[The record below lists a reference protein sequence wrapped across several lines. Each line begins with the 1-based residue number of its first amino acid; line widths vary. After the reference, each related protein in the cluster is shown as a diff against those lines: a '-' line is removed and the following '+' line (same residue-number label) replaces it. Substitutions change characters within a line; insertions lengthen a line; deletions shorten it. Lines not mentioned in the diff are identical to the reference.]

1 MKYRHFFTLISEG
14 DSYRVY
20 KADDITVRLDFFKSM
35 YRVAVLRDEEPL
47 MPTYSVC
54 PGDSVINREGR
65 DKLSTEGFET
75 VTPAVKE
82 TDTHVTIGYKDYKL
96 TIEKLNFR
104 MELSSYKGVLFKDR
118 EYISY
123 NFSHELGKG
132 SMHFLS
138 REDDEK
144 IFGLGDKSGDV
155 NKNGLSF
162 RLSTS
167 DAMGFDARSS
177 DPLYKH
183 VPFYICENSVG
194 SYGIYYD
201 TYSNGAFDFGR
212 EKNNYYDIFK
222 SFKCDEENLV
232 FYVLLGTVPEI
243 TRNFSFLTG
252 KMFMPPK
259 WSFKYCGSTMAYTDA
274 DNADE
279 QLRNFVSLCNK
290 YELSPGGF
298 YLSSGYTQIG
308 DKRCVFHWNTEKI
321 PSPEGLA
328 SYFKENGVEFLPNVK
343 PAFLTD
349 HPWYKELAEK
359 GFFLHYEDG
368 SPALFPFW
376 SGMGSYLDFTNPEA
390 YDFWRDSVKSALVDK
405 GYKNIWNDNNE
416 YDICD
421 ESVYAAGFGHPVKAY
436 LIRPLFSLLMT
447 MASLEAQDKT
457 VRHYS
462 VSRSGIPGLS
472 RIAATWTGDN
482 RTSFDDFRYNHK
494 MAMTMSMSGFYNF
507 GQDIGGF
514 AGPCPD
520 EELFI
525 RWIQYGIFTPRF
537 TLHSWN
543 PDGSST
549 MPWLYPKLI
558 PTVKR
563 LFDLR
568 ESFVAYLYNET
579 YRSVL
584 THDPIIYPV
593 FFKFPEYDCE
603 SDLFFF
609 GDSILACPVF
619 DKGVDSIT
627 VRLPKNNGGWYF
639 DGKRYEGENVMPA
652 ALTGLPVWFHKG
664 GSIFATDEDGILD
677 FEVFTLDEGEFEYT
691 YLNDDGVSNF
701 DEANPPVIKLKV
713 ICEKEKIY
721 VLYSTDTCPLLHVVD
736 SRKRFVETR
745 HWEL

>member
-138 REDDEK
+138 REEDEK

-167 DAMGFDARSS
+167 DAMGFDARTS

-349 HPWYKELAEK
+349 HPWYKEIAKK

-421 ESVYAAGFGHPVKAY
+421 ESVYAYGFGHPVKAY
-436 LIRPLFSLLMT
+436 LIRPLFSMLMT

-457 VRHYS
+457 VRYYS

-482 RTSFDDFRYNHK
+482 RR
-494 MAMTMSMSGFYNF
+494 
-507 GQDIGGF
+507 
-514 AGPCPD
+514 
-520 EELFI
+520 
-525 RWIQYGIFTPRF
+525 
-537 TLHSWN
+537 
-543 PDGSST
+543 
-549 MPWLYPKLI
+549 
-558 PTVKR
+558 
-563 LFDLR
+563 
-568 ESFVAYLYNET
+568 
-579 YRSVL
+579 
-584 THDPIIYPV
+584 
-593 FFKFPEYDCE
+593 
-603 SDLFFF
+603 
-609 GDSILACPVF
+609 
-619 DKGVDSIT
+619 
-627 VRLPKNNGGWYF
+627 
-639 DGKRYEGENVMPA
+639 
-652 ALTGLPVWFHKG
+652 ALTI
-664 GSIFATDEDGILD
+664 S
-677 FEVFTLDEGEFEYT
+677 
-691 YLNDDGVSNF
+691 
-701 DEANPPVIKLKV
+701 
-713 ICEKEKIY
+713 
-721 VLYSTDTCPLLHVVD
+721 DTI
-736 SRKRFVETR
+736 TR
-745 HWEL
+745 WQ

>member
-1 MKYRHFFTLISEG
+1 MKYRHFFTLTSEG

-35 YRVAVLRDEEPL
+35 YRVAILRDGETL

-54 PGDSVINREGR
+54 PGDSVIDREGR

-75 VTPAVKE
+75 VTPSVKE
-82 TDTHVTIGYKDYKL
+82 TDTHVTISYKDYKL

-123 NFSHELGKG
+123 NFAHELGKG

-138 REDDEK
+138 REESEK
-144 IFGLGDKSGDV
+144 IFGLGDKSGDI

-167 DAMGFDARSS
+167 DAMGFDARIS

-232 FYVLLGTVPEI
+232 FYVLPGTVPEI
-243 TRNFSFLTG
+243 TRNFSSLTG

-279 QLRNFVSLCNK
+279 QLRNFISLCNK

-405 GYKNIWNDNNE
+405 GYRNIWNDNNE

-421 ESVYAAGFGHPVKAY
+421 ESVYAYGFGHPVKAY
-436 LIRPLFSLLMT
+436 LIRPLFSMLMT

-568 ESFVAYLYNET
+568 ESFVPYLYNET
-579 YRSVL
+579 YRSML

-627 VRLPKNNGGWYF
+627 VKLPKNNGGWYF

-652 ALTGLPVWFHKG
+652 TLTGLPVWFHKG
-664 GSIFATDEDGILD
+664 GSVFATEEDGILD
-677 FEVFTLDEGEFEYT
+677 FAIFTLDEGEFEYT

-701 DEANPPVIKLKV
+701 DEANAPVIKLKV

-721 VLYSTDTCPLLHVVD
+721 VLYSTDSCPLLHVVD
-736 SRKRFVETR
+736 SRRRKTETR

>member
-35 YRVAVLRDEEPL
+35 YRVAILRDEEPL

-54 PGDSVINREGR
+54 PGDSVINKEGR
-65 DKLSTEGFET
+65 DKLSTKGFET
-75 VTPAVKE
+75 VTPTVKE

-138 REDDEK
+138 REESEK

-194 SYGIYYD
+194 SYGIFYD

-279 QLRNFVSLCNK
+279 QLRNFISLCNK

-349 HPWYKELAEK
+349 HPWYKEIADK

-368 SPALFPFW
+368 SSALFPFW

-405 GYKNIWNDNNE
+405 GFKNIWNDNNE

-421 ESVYAAGFGHPVKAY
+421 ESVYAYGFGHPVKAY
-436 LIRPLFSLLMT
+436 LIRPLFSMLMT

-549 MPWLYPKLI
+549 MPWLYPKLL

-568 ESFVAYLYNET
+568 ESFVPYLYNET
-579 YRSVL
+579 YRSML

-627 VRLPKNNGGWYF
+627 VKLPKNNGGWYF

-664 GSIFATDEDGILD
+664 GSIFATDEDGVLD

-701 DEANPPVIKLKV
+701 DEANPPVIKLKI
-713 ICEKEKIY
+713 ICEKEKIF